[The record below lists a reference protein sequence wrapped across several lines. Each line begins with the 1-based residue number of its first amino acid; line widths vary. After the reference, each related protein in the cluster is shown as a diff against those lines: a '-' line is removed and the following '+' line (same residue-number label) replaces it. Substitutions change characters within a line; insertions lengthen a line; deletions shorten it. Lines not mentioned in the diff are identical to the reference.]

1 MLLGLQPRVRT
12 AQLPT
17 PLQEARRLRAAL
29 GGNDR
34 CPRILIKRDDLTG
47 LAFGGNKVRKLE
59 FLIAE
64 ALGLGATAIVTAGA
78 VQSNHARATAAAAAV
93 AGLRCALVLDTK
105 IAEPV
110 VQGNLLLDRLL
121 GAEVHLVTSGSDMDA
136 EMERVANG
144 LVEAGERPY
153 VVPIGGSNAV
163 GTLGYV
169 AATLELLQQCFELG
183 VAPDRLLYAS
193 GSRGTQAGLA
203 LGAAI
208 FRAPWSVQG
217 IAVSGGEEVKRVK
230 AVRIANEAAGR
241 LGVAV
246 RLGEA
251 DMLNDDGYIGEGY
264 GILTPGCV
272 EAIDLLAKTE
282 AIFLDPVYSGKA
294 MAGLID
300 YIRTFEI
307 GPSETVIFLHTG
319 GTPALFA
326 YGSELQASSSKLQ
339 APSHKLQA
347 PSHKLQGPSSKV
359 QAPSLKA

>member
-1 MLLGLQPRVRT
+1 VAGFSVVVHHLRTFGRSNHEKDHLMLLGLQPRFRL

-17 PLQEARRLRAAL
+17 PLLDAPRLRTAL
-29 GGNDR
+29 GGDER

-64 ALGLGATAIVTAGA
+64 ALALGATTIVTAGA

-93 AGLRCALVLDTK
+93 AGLKCALVLDAK
-105 IAEPV
+105 VAEPP
-110 VQGNLLLDRLL
+110 VQGNLLLDQLL
-121 GAEVHLVTSGSDMDA
+121 GAEVHIVPSGSDMDA
-136 EMERVANG
+136 EMGRVANG
-144 LVEAGERPY
+144 LADAGERPY

-183 VAPDRLLYAS
+183 VAPDSLHYAN
-193 GSRGTQAGLA
+193 GSRGTQAGLV

-208 FRAPWSVQG
+208 FGAPWVAQG
-217 IAVSGGEEVKRVK
+217 IAVSGGDDVKRAK
-230 AVRIANEAAGR
+230 AVRIANEAAER
-241 LGVAV
+241 LGVEV
-246 RLGEA
+246 RLSEA
-251 DMLNDDGYIGEGY
+251 DMHNDDGHIGEGY

-272 EAIDLLAKTE
+272 EAINLLARTE
-282 AIFLDPVYSGKA
+282 GIFLDPVYSGKA

-300 YIRTFEI
+300 HIRTGAI
-307 GPSETVIFLHTG
+307 GPSETTIFLHTG

-326 YGSELQASSSKLQ
+326 FQASSYEL
-339 APSHKLQA
+339 
-347 PSHKLQGPSSKV
+347 
-359 QAPSLKA
+359 